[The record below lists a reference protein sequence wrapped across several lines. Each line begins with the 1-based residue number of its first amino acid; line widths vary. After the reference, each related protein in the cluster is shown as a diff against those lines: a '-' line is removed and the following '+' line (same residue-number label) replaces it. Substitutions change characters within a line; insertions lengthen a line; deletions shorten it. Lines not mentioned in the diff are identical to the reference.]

1 MSYQETDSD
10 NLHKADSGDN
20 GCSSVCSGTSSD
32 LGSNDTESSSYLS
45 ENSDLSSDAES
56 CQDINSCVPEPVNV
70 DTIPSVDHSVDH
82 AVNVGLLSVMDKHSL
97 SYACVGDMLKLMSAS
112 VPNFV
117 SSSLHV
123 LLNEF
128 VQPKNS
134 MKVHQCCGS
143 CTKLLEP
150 ETICNIP
157 ECIAQGLPVSSFI
170 EVKLDYQL
178 QLLFTGKSN
187 IC

>member
-1 MSYQETDSD
+1 MPCQEANSD
-10 NLHKADSGDN
+10 AIHNLHETNSDDDE
-20 GCSSVCSGTSSD
+20 CSSLCTGTSS
-32 LGSNDTESSSYLS
+32 GSESNDDKSSLYLS

-56 CQDINSCVPEPVNV
+56 CQDINSHASEI
-70 DTIPSVDHSVDH
+70 DTMPSVDHT
-82 AVNVGLLSVMDKHSL
+82 VNVGLLSIMDKHSL

-128 VQPKNS
+128 VQPKES
-134 MKVHQCCGS
+134 MRVHRCCGS

-150 ETICNIP
+150 ETTCNMP
-157 ECIAQGLPVSSFI
+157 ECIAQGLPISSFI
-170 EVKLDYQL
+170 EVRLDYQL
-178 QLLFTGKSN
+178 QLLFTGKSQDLQ
-187 IC
+187 